1 MHLSFV
7 RSISMDKWKD
17 TELEKM
23 KVGGNKKA
31 KEFFNEQRTHSSSF
45 LADSW
50 SAMICYRSSSTTA
63 VDNRLYLITFDSKQ
77 QNAFSD
83 CKPSLFNT
91 ADWDWKSPISE
102 RYNTKAAALY
112 RDRIATEAQGK
123 EWSIE
128 TSSAKNYVS
137 RVIPSRNLSAGR
149 PAGATSNKN
158 AASTR
163 PKEPIA
169 EKDWGAGSY
178 QDYNQEEISKNKDQ
192 FFDRITNENSGR
204 PE

>member
-1 MHLSFV
+1 M
-7 RSISMDKWKD
+7 
-17 TELEKM
+17 
-23 KVGGNKKA
+23 
-31 KEFFNEQRTHSSSF
+31 
-45 LADSW
+45 
-50 SAMICYRSSSTTA
+50 
-63 VDNRLYLITFDSKQ
+63 
-77 QNAFSD
+77 NAFLILLIANQQIFLD
-83 CKPSLFNT
+83 CKA

-137 RVIPSRNLSAGR
+137 RVIPTRKLPTGR
-149 PAGATSNKN
+149 PAASAKS

-163 PKEPIA
+163 TKEPIA
-169 EKDWGAGSY
+169 EQDWNAGY
-178 QDYNQEEISKNKDQ
+178 QGYNQEEISRGKDQ
-192 FFDRITNENSGR
+192 FFDRITNENSNR

>member
-1 MHLSFV
+1 MRFL
-7 RSISMDKWKD
+7 
-17 TELEKM
+17 T
-23 KVGGNKKA
+23 
-31 KEFFNEQRTHSSSF
+31 NEIFRF
-45 LADSW
+45 
-50 SAMICYRSSSTTA
+50 
-63 VDNRLYLITFDSKQ
+63 K
-77 QNAFSD
+77 
-83 CKPSLFNT
+83 T

-137 RVIPSRNLSAGR
+137 RVIPSRTLSAGR
-149 PAGATSNKN
+149 PNAAGKS

-163 PKEPIA
+163 PKEP
-169 EKDWGAGSY
+169 EKDWSAGTY
-178 QDYNQEEISKNKDQ
+178 QGYNQEEVARNKDQ

>member
-1 MHLSFV
+1 
-7 RSISMDKWKD
+7 MDKWKD

-63 VDNRLYLITFDSKQ
+63 VDNRLYLITFDSK

>member
-1 MHLSFV
+1 MQIPSPNPIYSF
-7 RSISMDKWKD
+7 S
-17 TELEKM
+17 
-23 KVGGNKKA
+23 
-31 KEFFNEQRTHSSSF
+31 
-45 LADSW
+45 
-50 SAMICYRSSSTTA
+50 
-63 VDNRLYLITFDSKQ
+63 
-77 QNAFSD
+77 
-83 CKPSLFNT
+83 PT

-112 RDRIATEAQGK
+112 RDRIATESQGK

-149 PAGATSNKN
+149 PAANK
-158 AASTR
+158 ASTR

-169 EKDWGAGSY
+169 ENDWGAGSY
-178 QDYNQEEISKNKDQ
+178 QGYSQDEISRSKDQ
-192 FFDRITNENSGR
+192 FFDRITNENSSR